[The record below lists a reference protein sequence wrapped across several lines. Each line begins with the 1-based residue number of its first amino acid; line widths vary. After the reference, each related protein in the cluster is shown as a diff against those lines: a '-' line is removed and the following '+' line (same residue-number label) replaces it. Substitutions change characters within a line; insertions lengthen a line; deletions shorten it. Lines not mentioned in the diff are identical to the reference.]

1 MSGVQN
7 ADNNEQNARQRV
19 ILQPLEDNLR
29 VSTMVRVQREVS
41 ITALGGEEIF
51 TMNLNRNYLDVQ
63 LIRIITSKKEQ
74 KAHLYSRSIGRNRT
88 TARET
93 HFSRIFQCR
102 IYSSTNFNDHG
113 TIIYLMEA
121 KNSNKALFD
130 RNLELR
136 DNGTITIGSFVRI
149 IAPQP
154 IEDYMNGDIPLLK
167 TSASLIVLLRPRLM
181 PTVTINYEV
190 STDQSMAFCLNNR
203 ILHLNQTS
211 VIATTCNGLMCDKG
225 NINEWNNIKGCGCVG
240 MNPNISNLAFVHSIW
255 IEDQTNVMQNIT
267 RKVTHSEFSST
278 KFSRCYLS
286 GRIPATVRKT
296 TLNPTSDVFWALEDC
311 ITNVIN
317 FVNENDGW
325 TVVGWYKRGS
335 MKDCSLIEASNNNNS
350 NEEDTTVASGK
361 LNMHII
367 ELLPTNHL
375 MMNSTTELGRNL
387 DALKFDVG
395 NLSNHTVVTEISA

>member
-1 MSGVQN
+1 
-7 ADNNEQNARQRV
+7 
-19 ILQPLEDNLR
+19 
-29 VSTMVRVQREVS
+29 
-41 ITALGGEEIF
+41 
-51 TMNLNRNYLDVQ
+51 
-63 LIRIITSKKEQ
+63 
-74 KAHLYSRSIGRNRT
+74 
-88 TARET
+88 
-93 HFSRIFQCR
+93 
-102 IYSSTNFNDHG
+102 
-113 TIIYLMEA
+113 
-121 KNSNKALFD
+121 
-130 RNLELR
+130 
-136 DNGTITIGSFVRI
+136 
-149 IAPQP
+149 
-154 IEDYMNGDIPLLK
+154 
-167 TSASLIVLLRPRLM
+167 
-181 PTVTINYEV
+181 
-190 STDQSMAFCLNNR
+190 
-203 ILHLNQTS
+203 
-211 VIATTCNGLMCDKG
+211 
-225 NINEWNNIKGCGCVG
+225 

-255 IEDQTNVMQNIT
+255 IEDQTNVMQNIS
-267 RKVTHSEFSST
+267 RRVTHSEFSST

-335 MKDCSLIEASNNNNS
+335 MKDRSLIEASNNNNS

-367 ELLPTNHL
+367 ELLPTNHQ